1 MKPAKFLE
9 NKIKRQLSCNGIEYT
24 FIRRG
29 EDAYHQ
35 PTEEKPQIKITGI
48 YHEKNSY
55 ISESGADSSKIT
67 SKPVPMILG
76 LWSEISQIKNGDI
89 VFIGS
94 FEYQVTGVSNIQNY
108 NIAGDISLE
117 LKQ

>member
-1 MKPAKFLE
+1 
-9 NKIKRQLSCNGIEYT
+9 
-24 FIRRG
+24 
-29 EDAYHQ
+29 
-35 PTEEKPQIKITGI
+35 
-48 YHEKNSY
+48 
-55 ISESGADSSKIT
+55 
-67 SKPVPMILG
+67 MILG